1 MTVITMNRKELTRLQ
16 CEPDTDDFLAAGGAV
31 LAEPLADR
39 AQHEM
44 PAQRP
49 VSAGCNTA
57 FSAPR
62 GTFSIGLCRTQQEHD
77 RPERGVPALSSSLR
91 GEPATFEGGAAVTVY
106 QITLRD
112 RETRTVLGYYNGAW
126 TTDRHRAIALPKR
139 EVAEDHAA
147 RMRDLCPRN
156 AELIN
161 VEEMAAAD

>member
-1 MTVITMNRKELTRLQ
+1 MPTTFSQ
-16 CEPDTDDFLAAGGAV
+16 PAGAV

-44 PAQRP
+44 LAQPVLCRP
-49 VSAGCNTA
+49 VVIRRFLPHAEL
-57 FSAPR
+57 
-62 GTFSIGLCRTQQEHD
+62 FSIGLCRNQQEHD
-77 RPERGVPALSSSLR
+77 RPARGVPALSSSLR
-91 GEPATFEGGAAVTVY
+91 GEPDTFEGGAAVTIY

-112 RETRTVLGYYNGAW
+112 RGTRTVLGYYNGAW

-147 RMRDLCPRN
+147 RMRDVCPRN

-161 VEEMAAAD
+161 VEEIVAAD

>member
-1 MTVITMNRKELTRLQ
+1 MTI
-16 CEPDTDDFLAAGGAV
+16 
-31 LAEPLADR
+31 
-39 AQHEM
+39 
-44 PAQRP
+44 
-49 VSAGCNTA
+49 
-57 FSAPR
+57 
-62 GTFSIGLCRTQQEHD
+62 
-77 RPERGVPALSSSLR
+77 
-91 GEPATFEGGAAVTVY
+91 Y

-161 VEEMAAAD
+161 VEEICRRLALKSEGANASPNTIITRGEVLYVVHIPGGRHTPRSSAARPC